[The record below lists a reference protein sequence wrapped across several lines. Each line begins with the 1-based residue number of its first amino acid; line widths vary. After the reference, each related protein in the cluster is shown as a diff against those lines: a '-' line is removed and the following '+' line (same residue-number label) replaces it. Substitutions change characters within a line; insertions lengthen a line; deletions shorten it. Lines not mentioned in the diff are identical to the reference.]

1 MQMLMLVL
9 FAALV
14 GVGIGFVVGRVW
26 EIRRGLRSASHYST
40 RSPNTL
46 HAHQPASPE
55 HLLARSEPPM
65 GF

>member
-1 MQMLMLVL
+1 MPTIMLVL
-9 FAALV
+9 FAAVV
-14 GVGIGFVVGRVW
+14 GVGIGFIVGRVW

-40 RSPNTL
+40 PNTL